1 MFGFGFTMVTVFVES
16 ITKIGNPDWFGPYYK
31 LHIEFNDMG
40 TTVKKG
46 SVAAGGVG
54 SLCGIQD
61 GCAFPSDSV
70 LWITLTLND
79 DQGAFGAGELPVSI
93 ISDANTLPLEVEGVA
108 TANPARVGFFDKV
121 LDNWIV
127 TNLPIKEDSDGFW
140 AGRTVRG
147 TGERCARITLKV
159 CIQSDLQNQT
169 WLRWRTYGEYL
180 ALFHGLSGA
189 WLGDWT
195 NQWNQHAQQMKD
207 LLLPLFKL
215 GFAFGGVAPERI
227 SAVASEKLGVR
238 DSQDLEAWIKALQG
252 FADQAEKGSFT
263 IPDLAGEAPAHLMRV
278 WQGYLEKGGV
288 LKEETGNL
296 LRYLKNFVQ
305 SDIKNDHLASLA
317 EGLGEQI
324 SKLDA
329 LANLLNEDIMAPLNR
344 ILPDLEGDSNL
355 SELKPAAEYLIKVLD
370 RFGGLLRED
379 KRYVK
384 STWELFKLEVESTFP
399 EDNASLQMD
408 SNQVLA
414 EVSFTQAI
422 DSVEGSKIKVTP
434 EGGAPFA
441 EGGKLKIPLSLQSET
456 TYQITIEPGAVAAGG
471 LSNLYSHS
479 FSFTTAT
486 LITPEVASTTPADNT
501 RVPMIEYQILAEV
514 SFTQAIDSVEGSKI
528 KVTPE
533 GGAPFA
539 EGGKLKIP
547 LSLQSETTYQI
558 TIEPG
563 AVAAGGLSNL
573 YSHSFSF
580 TTGNFM
586 RLISTN
592 PPSGATD
599 VPAELILGRHA
610 GITVTCDQPLAEFD
624 PSKIRIDERNAF
636 GSWTLTA
643 PANLRIE
650 NGKLIFTLPGS
661 RLPDL
666 GELVA
671 VRLDRGA
678 VRDESNNINEA
689 LWFFFYVEDLL
700 VAEISPAPNEEDVP
714 VNSSITVTF
723 NKAIS
728 QGSGFSNIA
737 LLSGQHPPQLREG
750 EWTRVDGK
758 VLVVSEVRK
767 NKLVVTPGNAL
778 ANGYYYQ
785 LTIPA
790 NALRIEGFSGIPT
803 KDYNTSFRAAVP
815 PSVRNTSQTPIYA
828 DEPIVV
834 QFSKP
839 VKKGSGE
846 VFVFKDISAMWG
858 VEIAYAA
865 DKVIIRPPYSPTVGC
880 SYWGDMGD
888 IQRQTPYNL
897 IIRKGAA
904 TDLKGNPLE
913 NGYSF
918 AFRIKNT
925 PISIA
930 STTPQNGEAGVQPDI
945 KSLRLRFDRPVMG
958 SSKFIAITLKDEE
971 SNSVPVEASLVEPC
985 LEVVK
990 EPSPEL
996 LISLKGQL
1004 RENIQYTLTVP
1015 ADAIKGCVPGIEF
1028 GSELTIQFKTGLAA
1042 QPAPE
1047 PEIAETPETATQSK

>member
-16 ITKIGNPDWFGPYYK
+16 ITKIGNPEWFGPYYK
-31 LHIEFNDMG
+31 LYIEFNDMG

-46 SVAAGGVG
+46 SVASGGVG
-54 SLCGIQD
+54 SLCGIKE
-61 GCAFPSDSV
+61 GCAFPSDSI

-140 AGRTVRG
+140 AARTVRG

-189 WLGDWT
+189 WFGDWT
-195 NQWNQHAQQMKD
+195 NQWNQHAQQMKG

-215 GFAFGGVAPERI
+215 GFAFGGVAPVRI

-278 WQGYLEKGGV
+278 WQGYLEKGEV

-329 LANLLNEDIMAPLNR
+329 LASLLNEDIMAPLNR
-344 ILPDLEGDSNL
+344 ILPDLEGDSDL

-370 RFGGLLRED
+370 RFGRLLRED
-379 KRYVK
+379 KRYIE
-384 STWELFKLEVESTFP
+384 STWNLFKLEVEGTFP

-408 SNQVLA
+408 SN
-414 EVSFTQAI
+414 
-422 DSVEGSKIKVTP
+422 
-434 EGGAPFA
+434 
-441 EGGKLKIPLSLQSET
+441 
-456 TYQITIEPGAVAAGG
+456 
-471 LSNLYSHS
+471 
-479 FSFTTAT
+479 
-486 LITPEVASTTPADNT
+486 
-501 RVPMIEYQILAEV
+501 QILAEV

-580 TTGNFM
+580 TTGGFM

-624 PSKIRIDERNAF
+624 PSKIRIDERNAL

-689 LWFFFYVEDLL
+689 FWFFFYVEDLL

-737 LLSGQHPPQLREG
+737 LLGGQHPPQLREG

-758 VLVVSEVRK
+758 VPVVSEVRK

-803 KDYNTSFRAAVP
+803 KDYNTAFRAAVP

-930 STTPQNGEAGVQPDI
+930 STTPQNGEEGVQPDI
-945 KSLRLRFDRPVMG
+945 KSLRLRFDRPVVG

-1047 PEIAETPETATQSK
+1047 PEIAETPETATQSKQIEMGSAS

>member
-1 MFGFGFTMVTVFVES
+1 
-16 ITKIGNPDWFGPYYK
+16 
-31 LHIEFNDMG
+31 
-40 TTVKKG
+40 
-46 SVAAGGVG
+46 
-54 SLCGIQD
+54 
-61 GCAFPSDSV
+61 
-70 LWITLTLND
+70 
-79 DQGAFGAGELPVSI
+79 
-93 ISDANTLPLEVEGVA
+93 
-108 TANPARVGFFDKV
+108 
-121 LDNWIV
+121 
-127 TNLPIKEDSDGFW
+127 
-140 AGRTVRG
+140 
-147 TGERCARITLKV
+147 
-159 CIQSDLQNQT
+159 
-169 WLRWRTYGEYL
+169 
-180 ALFHGLSGA
+180 
-189 WLGDWT
+189 
-195 NQWNQHAQQMKD
+195 
-207 LLLPLFKL
+207 
-215 GFAFGGVAPERI
+215 
-227 SAVASEKLGVR
+227 
-238 DSQDLEAWIKALQG
+238 
-252 FADQAEKGSFT
+252 
-263 IPDLAGEAPAHLMRV
+263 
-278 WQGYLEKGGV
+278 
-288 LKEETGNL
+288 
-296 LRYLKNFVQ
+296 
-305 SDIKNDHLASLA
+305 
-317 EGLGEQI
+317 
-324 SKLDA
+324 
-329 LANLLNEDIMAPLNR
+329 
-344 ILPDLEGDSNL
+344 
-355 SELKPAAEYLIKVLD
+355 
-370 RFGGLLRED
+370 
-379 KRYVK
+379 
-384 STWELFKLEVESTFP
+384 
-399 EDNASLQMD
+399 MD
-408 SNQVLA
+408 SNQV
-414 EVSFTQAI
+414 
-422 DSVEGSKIKVTP
+422 
-434 EGGAPFA
+434 
-441 EGGKLKIPLSLQSET
+441 
-456 TYQITIEPGAVAAGG
+456 
-471 LSNLYSHS
+471 
-479 FSFTTAT
+479 
-486 LITPEVASTTPADNT
+486 
-501 RVPMIEYQILAEV
+501 LAEV

-778 ANGYYYQ
+778 AKGCYYQ

>member
-140 AGRTVRG
+140 ASRTVRG

-278 WQGYLEKGGV
+278 WQGYLEKGEV

-344 ILPDLEGDSNL
+344 ILPDLEGDSDL

-408 SNQVLA
+408 SNQ
-414 EVSFTQAI
+414 
-422 DSVEGSKIKVTP
+422 
-434 EGGAPFA
+434 
-441 EGGKLKIPLSLQSET
+441 
-456 TYQITIEPGAVAAGG
+456 
-471 LSNLYSHS
+471 
-479 FSFTTAT
+479 
-486 LITPEVASTTPADNT
+486 
-501 RVPMIEYQILAEV
+501 ILAEV

-547 LSLQSETTYQI
+547 LSLQSET
-558 TIEPG
+558 
-563 AVAAGGLSNL
+563 
-573 YSHSFSF
+573 
-580 TTGNFM
+580 
-586 RLISTN
+586 
-592 PPSGATD
+592 
-599 VPAELILGRHA
+599 
-610 GITVTCDQPLAEFD
+610 
-624 PSKIRIDERNAF
+624 
-636 GSWTLTA
+636 
-643 PANLRIE
+643 
-650 NGKLIFTLPGS
+650 
-661 RLPDL
+661 
-666 GELVA
+666 
-671 VRLDRGA
+671 
-678 VRDESNNINEA
+678 
-689 LWFFFYVEDLL
+689 
-700 VAEISPAPNEEDVP
+700 
-714 VNSSITVTF
+714 
-723 NKAIS
+723 
-728 QGSGFSNIA
+728 
-737 LLSGQHPPQLREG
+737 
-750 EWTRVDGK
+750 
-758 VLVVSEVRK
+758 
-767 NKLVVTPGNAL
+767 
-778 ANGYYYQ
+778 
-785 LTIPA
+785 
-790 NALRIEGFSGIPT
+790 
-803 KDYNTSFRAAVP
+803 
-815 PSVRNTSQTPIYA
+815 
-828 DEPIVV
+828 
-834 QFSKP
+834 
-839 VKKGSGE
+839 
-846 VFVFKDISAMWG
+846 
-858 VEIAYAA
+858 
-865 DKVIIRPPYSPTVGC
+865 
-880 SYWGDMGD
+880 
-888 IQRQTPYNL
+888 
-897 IIRKGAA
+897 
-904 TDLKGNPLE
+904 
-913 NGYSF
+913 
-918 AFRIKNT
+918 
-925 PISIA
+925 
-930 STTPQNGEAGVQPDI
+930 
-945 KSLRLRFDRPVMG
+945 
-958 SSKFIAITLKDEE
+958 
-971 SNSVPVEASLVEPC
+971 
-985 LEVVK
+985 
-990 EPSPEL
+990 
-996 LISLKGQL
+996 
-1004 RENIQYTLTVP
+1004 
-1015 ADAIKGCVPGIEF
+1015 
-1028 GSELTIQFKTGLAA
+1028 
-1042 QPAPE
+1042 
-1047 PEIAETPETATQSK
+1047 

>member
-278 WQGYLEKGGV
+278 WQGYLEKGEV

-479 FSFTTAT
+479 FSFTT
-486 LITPEVASTTPADNT
+486 
-501 RVPMIEYQILAEV
+501 
-514 SFTQAIDSVEGSKI
+514 
-528 KVTPE
+528 
-533 GGAPFA
+533 
-539 EGGKLKIP
+539 
-547 LSLQSETTYQI
+547 
-558 TIEPG
+558 
-563 AVAAGGLSNL
+563 
-573 YSHSFSF
+573 
-580 TTGNFM
+580 GNFM

-678 VRDESNNINEA
+678 VRDEFNNINEA

-758 VLVVSEVRK
+758 VPVVSEVRK

-778 ANGYYYQ
+778 AKGCYYQ